1 MKEEKNE
8 QVEQTEQKE
17 KSLDEKIKE
26 VVEGKIEK
34 LMETGIQASN
44 VEYFS
49 RLVDIHKDI
58 ENEKYWK
65 IKEEVLKNDVR

>member
-8 QVEQTEQKE
+8 QVEQIEQKE